1 MKLKAVFFVLF
12 FAALIAVGAELRIPR
27 APISPPLGV
36 GTGLNGSFF
45 SARDVDGNNESAL
58 AVALESQPSVSFV
71 ARLID
76 YGNGESG
83 GQTLQAFLGA
93 NLPDPHATSLSAPG
107 TFDVNPSVFRFTG
120 YINITRPVVNFAVT
134 SDDGSRLSIGG
145 VTIIDNG
152 GAHGNSFGPGVV
164 TVRFPAPGLYPIEIL
179 YNETQGQGAY
189 LGFFSDIPGGPA
201 TCPLCGAAAPE
212 GTVGVVPTA
221 VLFPARGRG
230 LLSRL
235 TGGQEATKFWVEFSQ
250 PSGGVG
256 DVIDG
261 TVGLAS
267 STERFVRSDRD
278 VPIILQTRAG
288 KFSGVSEGNR
298 VVIPSGA
305 SLAKFKLILE
315 KAGDFLVRASSPGEK
330 IQEAQTVVT
339 VCADNGDA
347 ERMIV
352 DQPTNEGTVGGEGI
366 PFSLRFVD
374 SGATPVKAK
383 EGKEYTLQSRGVDVW
398 TVLQLGENRQLS
410 HDVGTL
416 KKGSCRVDHLVYS
429 SHPGLGAVTATFI
442 KDTHELP
449 FTFYLEF
456 QPGWFLLT
464 ALGSVCGAF
473 VRLQTHSR
481 RTKKLLRYYFVAVI
495 AGIGLFLFYYYLPS
509 NHGARIT
516 VGGGRAFLL
525 GLGGGYLGPMTVDRI
540 SKFLLPSLDPR
551 REQRGQ
557 L

>member
-1 MKLKAVFFVLF
+1 MKLTAVFFVLF
-12 FAALIAVGAELRIPR
+12 FAAQNIIAVELQIPD
-27 APISPPLGV
+27 APVSPPPGSA
-36 GTGLNGSFF
+36 GTGLNGTFF
-45 SARDVDGNNESAL
+45 AARDVGNNEAAL
-58 AVALESQPSVSFV
+58 SVALESSPSVSFL

-76 YGNGESG
+76 YGNGEPG

-93 NLPDPHATSLSAPG
+93 SLPDPHATYLSVPG
-107 TFDVNPSVFRFTG
+107 TYDVNPTVFRFTG
-120 YINITRPVVNFAVT
+120 YISITTPAVNFAIT
-134 SDDGSRLSIGG
+134 SDDGSRLSIAGI
-145 VTIIDNG
+145 TIIDNG
-152 GAHGNSFGPGVV
+152 GAHANSFGPGVV

-179 YNETQGQGAY
+179 YNETQGQGAN
-189 LGFFSDIPGGPA
+189 LGFFSDIPGGSLI
-201 TCPLCGAAAPE
+201 CLLCGASAPE

-221 VLFPARGRG
+221 VLFPARSGSF
-230 LLSRL
+230 LSRL
-235 TGGQEATKFWVEFSQ
+235 SRGQKGTRFWVEFSQ

-256 DVIDG
+256 DTIDG
-261 TVGLAS
+261 TVGLAGA
-267 STERFVRSDRD
+267 TERFVRADRD
-278 VPIILQTRAG
+278 LPIILQTHAG

-298 VVIPSGA
+298 VVIPNGA

-339 VCADNGDA
+339 VCADNGDV

-383 EGKEYTLQSRGVDVW
+383 EGKEYTLQSHGVDVW
-398 TVLQLGENRQLS
+398 TVLQQGENRQLS

-429 SHPGLGAVTATFI
+429 VHPGSGRVTATFI
-442 KDTHELP
+442 KETHELP
-449 FTFYLEF
+449 FTFYLEL
-456 QPGWFLLT
+456 QPGWFVLG

-481 RTKKLLRYYFVAVI
+481 RTKKLLRYYLVAVI
-495 AGIGLFLFYYYLPS
+495 AGIGLLLFYYYVPS

-516 VGGGRAFLL
+516 VGGGSAFLL

-540 SKFLLPSLDPR
+540 SKFLLPSPGR
-551 REQRGQ
+551 RVEQRR
-557 L
+557 